1 MTDNDAVDSRPRAE
15 DENGPERASA
25 PRQVFFVS
33 DHTGVTAEVLGHSL
47 LARFDHLDI
56 ETATRPFINNAE
68 RATELLAEFGR
79 LSRPPIVFSTI
90 TDPSVRSILSPGA
103 DTHLDLFEPFM
114 TQLESSL
121 GQRAESRIGAAH
133 GIRDLGRY
141 QARIDAVEFAL
152 TTDDGSNTK
161 RYGSSEVIMVG
172 VSRVGKS
179 PTCLY
184 LAMQYGVR
192 ASNFPLA
199 EDDFERSSLPD
210 PLAPYRLKLFGLT
223 IDPRRLHELRTKR
236 SPGTGYAS
244 LERCEYEVSRSEQLL
259 RRNNVPFIEVTNV
272 SVEELAS
279 QVLLRADLARHR

>member
-1 MTDNDAVDSRPRAE
+1 MTDNDAVGSRPRAE
-15 DENGPERASA
+15 DEDVPERASA

-68 RATELLAEFGR
+68 RATELVAEFGR

-141 QARIDAVEFAL
+141 QARIDAVEFSL
-152 TTDDGSNTK
+152 TTDDGSNVK
-161 RYGSSEVIMVG
+161 RYDNADVVLIG

-179 PTCLY
+179 PTSLY
-184 LAMQYGVR
+184 LAMTYGVR
-192 ASNFPLA
+192 AANFPLVE
-199 EDDFERSSLPD
+199 EDLETDSLPSALLD
-210 PLAPYRLKLFGLT
+210 HRARLFGLT
-223 IDPRRLHELRTKR
+223 INPARLHELRTKR

-244 LERCEYEVSRSEQLL
+244 LERCEHEVNRAERLY
-259 RRNNVPFIEVTNV
+259 RRHNLPFLETTNV

-279 QVLLRADLARHR
+279 QVLQRANLERHR

>member
-1 MTDNDAVDSRPRAE
+1 MSDTRGSDHHRTAQPR
-15 DENGPERASA
+15 R
-25 PRQVFFVS
+25 VYFVS

-56 ETATRPFINNAE
+56 DTATRPFVNSAE
-68 RATELLAEFGR
+68 RAQALVEEFTRLA
-79 LSRPPIVFSTI
+79 RPPIVFSTI
-90 TDPSVRSILSPGA
+90 TDPAVRAVISSSA
-103 DTHLDLFEPFM
+103 DLHLDLFEPFM
-114 TQLESSL
+114 AQLEASL
-121 GQRAESRIGAAH
+121 GQTAETRVGAAH
-133 GIRDLGRY
+133 GIRDLTRY

-161 RYGSSEVIMVG
+161 RYGNSEVVMVG

-192 ASNFPLA
+192 ASNYPLA
-199 EDDFERSSLPD
+199 EDDFEHSSLPA
-210 PLAPYRLKLFGLT
+210 PLAPYRSKLFGLT
-223 IDPRRLHELRTKR
+223 IDPRRLHELRAKR
-236 SPGTGYAS
+236 SPGTTYAS
-244 LERCEYEVSRSEQLL
+244 PERCEYEVRQAERLL
-259 RRNNVPFIEVTNV
+259 RRHNVPFLDVTLV